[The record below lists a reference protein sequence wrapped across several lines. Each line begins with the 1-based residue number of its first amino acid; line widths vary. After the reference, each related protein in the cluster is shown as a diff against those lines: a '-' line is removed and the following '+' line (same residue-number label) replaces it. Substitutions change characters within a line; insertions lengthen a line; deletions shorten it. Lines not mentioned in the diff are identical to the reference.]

1 MLYALKYEKHSN
13 NALVNLMDALKK
25 RGIDEQKCKVNLL
38 YWITYQFELI
48 ILFH

>member
-25 RGIDEQKCKVNLL
+25 RGLDEQKCKVSAEPLKL
-38 YWITYQFELI
+38 QAGFLSSIK
-48 ILFH
+48 